1 MVDLR
6 EEVRKLG
13 KELKDRRTKE
23 DRERVEDLLQSVKD
37 YAASPEVNVDTLYSK
52 LIRLEETAR
61 KVDHKDKIKYH
72 VAIGRFLVKKE
83 QYSARGLGDLIADLL
98 ASKEEHDILERERKV
113 SKSLEQKQ
121 KPKEVGKP
129 TEDDKIRT
137 SRDRPTAGSYGRF
150 RPYDARG
157 QSHYWYDRCRKCG
170 RLGHFAKDCHDK

>member
-72 VAIGRFLVKKE
+72 VAIVLSSQGND
-83 QYSARGLGDLIADLL
+83 Q
-98 ASKEEHDILERERKV
+98 
-113 SKSLEQKQ
+113 
-121 KPKEVGKP
+121 
-129 TEDDKIRT
+129 
-137 SRDRPTAGSYGRF
+137 
-150 RPYDARG
+150 
-157 QSHYWYDRCRKCG
+157 
-170 RLGHFAKDCHDK
+170 